1 MKLKKKKRTFETTSK
16 RVYELRSQIESAKAE
31 LAEELA
37 YLEQYRVD
45 VEVTNRTIN
54 DELGVKAMFNWQA
67 EAWV

>member
-1 MKLKKKKRTFETTSK
+1 MKLRKQKRTFETTSV
-16 RVYELRSQIESAKAE
+16 RIHELRSQIEAAKAE

-37 YLEQYRVD
+37 YLEQYKVD

-54 DELGVKAMFNWQA
+54 DELGVKAMFKWQA

>member
-1 MKLKKKKRTFETTSK
+1 MKLKKKKRTFETTSI

-37 YLEQYRVD
+37 YLEQYKVD

-54 DELGVKAMFNWQA
+54 DELGVKAMFKWQA

>member
-1 MKLKKKKRTFETTSK
+1 MKLRKKKRTFETTSI
-16 RVYELRSQIESAKAE
+16 RVHELRSQIESAKAE

-37 YLEQYRVD
+37 YLEQYKVD

-54 DELGVKAMFNWQA
+54 DELGVKAMFKWQA

>member
-1 MKLKKKKRTFETTSK
+1 MKLKKKKRTIETTSK

-54 DELGVKAMFNWQA
+54 DELGVKAMFKWQA

>member
-37 YLEQYRVD
+37 YLEQYKVD
-45 VEVTNRTIN
+45 VEVTSRCIN
-54 DELGVKAMFNWQA
+54 DELGVKPMFQWQIDA
-67 EAWV
+67 FV